1 MGGFTGDR
9 HAEQRRVADTKE
21 VCHAGEASSTSVGR
35 LTLVASGVLMGAS
48 PAWAQVPD
56 PAPDS
61 SLPGGTLI
69 TQLLGW
75 LKYASI
81 AAAVAGLLIGGIATG
96 VGHFGSSYS
105 ASSAGRKW
113 VLGGIGAAM
122 LAGLAHTIATTVY
135 NAT

>member
-1 MGGFTGDR
+1 MS
-9 HAEQRRVADTKE
+9 RRLRARLLVGTSLAVVA
-21 VCHAGEASSTSVGR
+21 VLALAGPV
-35 LTLVASGVLMGAS
+35 
-48 PAWAQVPD
+48 WAQVPD
-56 PAPDS
+56 PAPDAT
-61 SLPGGTLI
+61 LPGGALI
-69 TQLLGW
+69 TQVLGW

-113 VLGGIGAAM
+113 ILGGIGAAM
-122 LAGLAHTIATTVY
+122 IAGLAHTIATTVY

>member
-1 MGGFTGDR
+1 MPVR
-9 HAEQRRVADTKE
+9 QRARLLAGLALTVTVVA
-21 VCHAGEASSTSVGR
+21 V
-35 LTLVASGVLMGAS
+35 GAS
-48 PAWAQVPD
+48 PAMAQVPD
-56 PAPDS
+56 PAPDG
-61 SLPGGTLI
+61 SLPGGSLI
-69 TQLLGW
+69 TQVLGW

-113 VLGGIGAAM
+113 VLGGVGAAM
-122 LAGLAHTIATTVY
+122 IAGLAHTIATTVY

>member
-1 MGGFTGDR
+1 MPVR
-9 HAEQRRVADTKE
+9 HRARL
-21 VCHAGEASSTSVGR
+21 SVG
-35 LTLVASGVLMGAS
+35 LMLVASGVLMGAS
-48 PAWAQVPD
+48 PTWAQVPD

-69 TQLLGW
+69 TQMLGW

-105 ASSAGRKW
+105 ASSSGRKW
-113 VLGGIGAAM
+113 VLGGVGAAM
-122 LAGLAHTIATTVY
+122 LAGLAHTIAVTVY

>member
-1 MGGFTGDR
+1 MP
-9 HAEQRRVADTKE
+9 RRQQA
-21 VCHAGEASSTSVGR
+21 R
-35 LTLVASGVLMGAS
+35 LLVALIVGVGALALSAS
-48 PAWAQVPD
+48 PALAQVPN

-61 SLPGGTLI
+61 SLPGGSLI

-75 LKYASI
+75 LKYAAI
-81 AAAVAGLLIGGIATG
+81 ASAVAGLLIGGIATG
-96 VGHFGSSYS
+96 VGHFGSNYG

-113 VLGGIGAAM
+113 LLGGVGAAM

>member
-1 MGGFTGDR
+1 MKSRTAPRTIALGVSALLLWF
-9 HAEQRRVADTKE
+9 ALP
-21 VCHAGEASSTSVGR
+21 AGV
-35 LTLVASGVLMGAS
+35 
-48 PAWAQVPD
+48 AWAQVPD

-61 SLPGGTLI
+61 SLPGGELI
-69 TQLLGW
+69 TQVLGW
-75 LKYASI
+75 LKYAAI
-81 AAAVAGLLIGGIATG
+81 AAAVAGLMIGGVATG

-135 NAT
+135 EAS

>member
-1 MGGFTGDR
+1 MPVR
-9 HAEQRRVADTKE
+9 HRARL
-21 VCHAGEASSTSVGR
+21 SVG
-35 LTLVASGVLMGAS
+35 LMLVASGVLMGVS

-69 TQLLGW
+69 TQMLGW

-113 VLGGIGAAM
+113 VLGGVGAAM
-122 LAGLAHTIATTVY
+122 LAGLAHTIAMAVY